1 MGGSG
6 NGGLADVVGPGCE
19 YCCYGSTTQ
28 TELPLKNLGLSIDE
42 KSYVF
47 RCVVCGTFWD
57 EGEAYPRRISLSRA
71 RALLP
76 DLELS

>member
-1 MGGSG
+1 VT
-6 NGGLADVVGPGCE
+6 DQPGPGCE
-19 YCCYGSTTQ
+19 FCRHGSTTQ
-28 TELPLKNLGLSIDE
+28 TEVPLTNLGLAVDR

-57 EGEAYPRRISLSRA
+57 EGEAYPKRISLARA
-71 RALLP
+71 RELLP